1 MTFGQESI
9 VLHITP
15 SVINKFSVHAWSKCG
30 GLNEEHSV
38 CQEVLIKMRSMNRN
52 SLLFVQ
58 IQTLTQSIHHHKQ
71 KKITDIACKTTNGI
85 SFGPTSDDEKSHMVK
100 DNPIAKRKSIV
111 NHKD

>member
-1 MTFGQESI
+1 MTFGQESV

-71 KKITDIACKTTNGI
+71 KKDY
-85 SFGPTSDDEKSHMVK
+85 
-100 DNPIAKRKSIV
+100 
-111 NHKD
+111 